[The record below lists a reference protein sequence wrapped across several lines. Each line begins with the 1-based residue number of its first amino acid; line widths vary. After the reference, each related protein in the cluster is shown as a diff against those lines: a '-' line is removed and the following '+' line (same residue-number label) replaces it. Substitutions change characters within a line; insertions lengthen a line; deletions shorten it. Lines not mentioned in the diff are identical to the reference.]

1 MVHHRRLRIMMV
13 TPTPFFTDCGSHV
26 RIYEEARALIRCG
39 HAVRIIC
46 YHSGRDMPGIQTER
60 ITVPTL
66 LRKLPLESP
75 WFKPYLNFLL
85 LKQAIRCA
93 RTFRPHLIH
102 AHLPQGDRMG
112 ERLKKRL
119 GIPLLQDCRRSVTD
133 VDAITPVSVLHRF
146 IRSRKP
152 ALNTGS
158 ADYTITSSTTLAQ
171 DLVTQCGVDKNSIY
185 PMIDGVNTALFR
197 PGPRTETR
205 AKLKI
210 PPTVP
215 LVVYVGALNRAHGI
229 DTLLSAIVQLQSIGS
244 PLRFM
249 IMGGGY
255 EVYRAM
261 ARDLGIERM
270 VMFTGTINYK
280 ELPLYLAAS
289 DFGVSPAR
297 SLTGANSQLLNYLAC
312 GLPTVAFDTPG
323 NKEMLGEAGVYAEY
337 GECSDLA
344 AKLSWLAANREERIR
359 LRTLGLAQVEQ
370 QHSWDRRG
378 RALDE
383 IYRVKLRR

>member
-1 MVHHRRLRIMMV
+1 MMLA
-13 TPTPFFTDCGSHV
+13 PTPFFTDCGSNV

-39 HAVRIIC
+39 HTVRIVS
-46 YHSGRDMPGIQTER
+46 YHSGRDMPDIRTER

-66 LRKLPLESP
+66 FKKLPLESP

-85 LKQAIRCA
+85 MKQALKCA

-102 AHLPQGDRMG
+102 THLPLGDRMG
-112 ERLKKRL
+112 DRLKKRL
-119 GIPLLQDCRRSVTD
+119 GIPLLLDCRRSLIEQSAVTC
-133 VDAITPVSVLHRF
+133 ASVLHRF
-146 IRSRKP
+146 VRSRKQ
-152 ALNTGS
+152 AINSGS
-158 ADYTITSSTTLAQ
+158 ADYIITSSTALARN
-171 DLVTQCGVDKNSIY
+171 LVTQCGVDKNSIY
-185 PMIDGVNTALFR
+185 PMIDGINTALFR
-197 PGPRTETR
+197 PGLRAETR

-215 LVVYVGALNRAHGI
+215 LVVYIGALNRAHGI
-229 DTLLSAIVQLQSIGS
+229 DILLSAIVQLKSIGS

-249 IMGGGY
+249 IMGGGD
-255 EVYRAM
+255 EAYRAM
-261 ARDLGIERM
+261 ACDLGIERM
-270 VMFTGTINYK
+270 IIFTGTIDYK
-280 ELPLYLAAS
+280 KVPLYLAAG
-289 DFGVSPAR
+289 DLGVSPAI
-297 SLTGANSQLLNYLAC
+297 SLTGSNSQLLNYLAC

-323 NKEMLGEAGVYAEY
+323 NQEMLGDAGVYAEY

-344 AKLSWLAANREERIR
+344 AKLSGLAANKEERNR